1 MTRVAAI
8 DCGTNSL
15 RLLVVDLDPATGRA
29 AELLRRTTIVRL
41 GQDVDRTGRFA
52 PAAVARTFEALDG
65 YAADVDRLGVQCIR
79 FVATS
84 AARDVTNRQEL
95 TDGVVARVGVE
106 PEVITGDEEAW
117 LTYDG
122 ATRGLRGDPAF
133 PEPLAVLDIGG
144 GSTEL
149 VTSGDAGGPGIRG
162 ESMDVGAVRLTER
175 HLHDDPPTARQVAA
189 VEADV
194 EAALGRLR
202 LPLGE
207 VRTLVGVA
215 GTITTLA
222 AMALGLGRYDRGWI
236 HRARIPT
243 ADLVRCV
250 DRIVRMSVAERKAL
264 PFMHPRRADVI
275 GGGAL
280 VLGCVVRRLGLTEL
294 VASEHDILDGIAWSL
309 APSQVERAGSPVEL
323 AGSLAEPGGD
333 QRVNRQEQVT

>member
-29 AELLRRTTIVRL
+29 AELQRRTTIVRL
-41 GQDVDRTGRFA
+41 GQGVDRTGRFA
-52 PAAVARTFEALDG
+52 PAALARTFETLDG
-65 YAADVDRLGVQCIR
+65 YAAEVDRLGVQRIR

-84 AARDVTNRQEL
+84 AARDVANRQEL

-122 ATRGLRGDPAF
+122 ATRGLVGDPAF

-149 VTSGDAGGPGIRG
+149 VTSGDAGGPEIRG
-162 ESMDVGAVRLTER
+162 ESMDVGSVRLTER
-175 HLHDDPPTARQVAA
+175 HLHDDPPTARQVAC

-194 EAALGRLR
+194 EAALGRLA
-202 LPLGE
+202 LPLGD

-222 AMALGLGRYDRGWI
+222 AMALGLGRYDRGRI
-236 HRARIPT
+236 HRARLST
-243 ADLVRCV
+243 ADLFGCV
-250 DRIVRMSVAERKAL
+250 DLIVRMSVAERKAL

-275 GGGAL
+275 AGGAL
-280 VLGCVVRRLGLTEL
+280 VLGCVVRRLGLPEL

-309 APSQVERAGSPVEL
+309 ATSPVEGAGSPVE
-323 AGSLAEPGGD
+323 PGRD
-333 QRVNRQEQVT
+333 QRVSRHEQAT